1 MAIGIHVVRVGIFP
15 VDSTGTVRSK
25 NDPTVTIKQ
34 QLQTSS
40 DHRVIPDVVSIPNS
54 ANYPTV
60 KTYLEL
66 EAVNNYVL
74 QYMDQNMIVTYLRNS
89 TGGYP

>member
-1 MAIGIHVVRVGIFP
+1 MAIGIHVARVGVFP
-15 VDSTGTVRSK
+15 VDANGTVRLKS
-25 NDPTVTIKQ
+25 DPTVTIKQ
-34 QLQTSS
+34 QLQGSS
-40 DHRVIPDVVSIPNS
+40 DHRVIPDTTLIPNS

-66 EAVNNYVL
+66 EAVSNYVL
-74 QYMDQNMIVTYLRNS
+74 QYMDQNTIVTYLRNS